1 MKKVASLLGEQF
13 IIWFTVAFFVFM
25 LIASPNFRTH
35 YNLFNVWLDIT
46 ITGILA
52 VGMTFVIITAGI
64 DLSVASN
71 LALTAMVGAL
81 MMHRTESVLL
91 SFLLML
97 AVGFGIGAFNGIL
110 ISRLR
115 MVPFIVTLGMLS
127 LARGLAMLTTRGRS
141 VYDFPPIV
149 AKVGSGEIYGIPVA
163 GLITVG
169 LYLIAWYLLNRTVFG
184 RSVFLVGSNPRA
196 ARLSGINVESIKTSV
211 YVLSGLCGAL
221 AGFIQIGRLNAAK
234 PSMAY
239 GLELDV
245 VSAVVLGG
253 TSLFG
258 GKGSI
263 IGTLCGAFIIVL
275 IRNAM
280 VLFEVSVYY
289 HQVVKGIV
297 IFIAVFIDIVRSGVL
312 FKKEV

>member
-1 MKKVASLLGEQF
+1 
-13 IIWFTVAFFVFM
+13 
-25 LIASPNFRTH
+25 
-35 YNLFNVWLDIT
+35 NLFNVWLDIT

-52 VGMTFVIITAGI
+52 IGMTFVIITAGI

-81 MMHRTESVLL
+81 MMHQTGSVLL

-110 ISRLR
+110 ISKLR

-149 AKVGSGEIYGIPVA
+149 TKIGSGEIYGIPVA

-196 ARLSGINVESIKTSV
+196 ARLSGINVESIKSSV

-297 IFIAVFIDIVRSGVL
+297 IFIAVFIDVVRSGAL
-312 FKKEV
+312 FKKEA